1 MGWYSLGKHGRYSA
15 FLEVINMVK
24 KYIRIGIVI
33 LVSLLAASTY
43 TLYNRNQNL
52 KEEISVSM
60 SNQKAFIAENS
71 SLKEKNKV
79 FKFTI
84 EQLNYYNDSILQKMN
99 DVRKELKIKDKDLKQ
114 MQYLLS
120 KSTKRDTVLFT
131 DTIFKD
137 KELTLDTLIGDK
149 WYNIRLGLEY
159 PNLIYTEPTF
169 ISEKY
174 IITNK
179 RKETINPPKKF
190 FLFRWFQRKH
200 WVMEVYIKEKNPY
213 IKEINNKF
221 VEIIE

>member
-1 MGWYSLGKHGRYSA
+1 MNRIIKWI
-15 FLEVINMVK
+15 V
-24 KYIRIGIVI
+24 IGIGVMLIASISI
-33 LVSLLAASTY
+33 LIHNNRELKKDLSTA
-43 TLYNRNQNL
+43 TAN
-52 KEEISVSM
+52 I
-60 SNQKAFIAENS
+60 KAYSDENS
-71 SLKEKNKV
+71 SLKNNAKV
-79 FKFTI
+79 FQLTV
-84 EQLNYYNDSILQKMN
+84 EQLSYYNDSILQKM
-99 DVRKELKIKDKDLKQ
+99 DEVRKELKIKDKNLKQ
-114 MQYLLS
+114 IQYLLS
-120 KSTKRDTVLFT
+120 ESTKRDTVLFT

-137 KELTLDTLIGDK
+137 KELALDTLIGDK
-149 WYNIRLGLEY
+149 WYNIRLGLKY

>member
-1 MGWYSLGKHGRYSA
+1 MT
-15 FLEVINMVK
+15 
-24 KYIRIGIVI
+24 KYIKIII
-33 LVSLLAASTY
+33 AALIVSLSIGSYILY
-43 TLYNRNQNL
+43 TKNQSL
-52 KEEISVSM
+52 KDELSISV

-71 SLKEKNKV
+71 SLKDENRV

-120 KSTKRDTVLFT
+120 EATKKDTIVFRDTLFREPT
-131 DTIFKD
+131 LDIDTI
-137 KELTLDTLIGDK
+137 IGDK
-149 WYNIRLGLEY
+149 WYSIRLGLKY
-159 PNLIYTEPTF
+159 PNLITTNPTF

-174 IITNK
+174 IIVNK
-179 RKETINPPKKF
+179 KKETINPPKKF

-200 WVMEVYIKEKNPY
+200 WVMEVNIKEKNPY
-213 IKEINNKF
+213 IKEVNNKF